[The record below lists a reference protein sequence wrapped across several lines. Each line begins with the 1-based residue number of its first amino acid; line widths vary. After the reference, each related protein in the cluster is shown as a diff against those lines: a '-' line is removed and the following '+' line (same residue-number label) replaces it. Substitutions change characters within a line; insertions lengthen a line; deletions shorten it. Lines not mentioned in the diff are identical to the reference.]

1 MKKNIDNY
9 KLDFVLEGLRK
20 RKEISQLLVF
30 TFLSCVFFIYN
41 NCSQQGNQFATSN
54 EVLNGLK
61 DPSIVIES
69 GKPATNQRLVKLDLI
84 NFNQEVRGILFNA
97 KSMRISLED
106 QIEKASW
113 VPFKNSFILDLNDHY
128 ASDGSKDGYK
138 NIVVEVINEDKT
150 SVTVKGSI
158 LLDTLPPKV
167 VPKGLLSTGLKSG
180 QLFSKG
186 TGVKLEWEADD
197 QPSTL
202 GLSSGLS
209 NTEGLSLA
217 WSSLG
222 DCSENNLKDKTSW
235 GPFSNSKN
243 FVWPQSNL
251 LDTFFICISI
261 KDVAGNISTVL
272 SQPMSSVWGVFG
284 GDNNVGNG
292 GSLQAPN
299 VRFAYPTEIAADS
312 KGQIFIFDSYLKTI
326 RTIKQNGVIEQFA
339 GNGRNSVPVEGS
351 DVVNIPINSISGMA
365 FDSNDNL
372 YFAGGSGIWKI
383 QRNASTGAAES
394 FTKLYNGN
402 TEELIVKQDTTGDT
416 IYINQYTNIEAGS
429 DPTTAKSYIFKIK
442 INELVQLRSQLG
454 SVPKDSDLLNKYVVV
469 GNGSVSLTSNSPKF
483 GVAYDPLSTP
493 IGYVRAMTLADNGDL
508 YFATGTDGL
517 NRGFGNFTLRV
528 LKQSD
533 PEPKIYMVLGGDVNW
548 RWGLTTIAMGGEL
561 HLIASGVE
569 GLLRLRI
576 DDLQFPLSKAP
587 TKLTVP
593 SGIKEKSFSTV
604 VITKVNNEVLDKP
617 LILTANASSGQI
629 VQVSPDFTTT
639 SRFGRALFLE
649 SDTDAQSAVLG
660 NPVAISEDTQGNI
673 YVFEAL
679 NNVIR
684 KISPNNQIKLF
695 AGQPDGL
702 TTPIDYGSPL
712 QNLRLNGGDYES
724 GYRFQMAFDEKKNI
738 IYLGDGINHSINQLK
753 LNDSTYSKLD
763 LTTSTLSNG
772 NPDSFPVFGLAI
784 DNTASDTKLWVYR
797 ANRYSPYG
805 AAGME
810 LSNLEGSLTQ
820 RQLFGNQNIGSPD
833 PNFVIDPSLGKP
845 ESIAIDSAGL
855 LYFVNNGS
863 LWKYG
868 KSLGLKKL
876 INGGQNATSL
886 VAINENLVTHIVSA
900 NSNTLKHISF
910 DASDK
915 VVTNETLC
923 VPGSFVNNPGQMIVA
938 HDGNL
943 LIADSNN
950 NRVLKYYIRSAS
962 GGLQF
967 VNSTSCK

>member
-1 MKKNIDNY
+1 MKKNMNNY
-9 KLDFVLEGLRK
+9 KLDFVLESLRK
-20 RKEISQLLVF
+20 RKEISQLMVF

-41 NCSQQGNQFATSN
+41 NCSQQGSQFATSN
-54 EVLNGLK
+54 EVLNSLK
-61 DPSIVIES
+61 DPSIVIEK

-97 KSMRISLED
+97 ESMRISLED
-106 QIEKASW
+106 QIEKAPW
-113 VPFKNSFILDLNDHY
+113 IPFKDSFILDLNDHY

-167 VPKGLLSTGLKSG
+167 LPKGLLSTGLKNG
-180 QLFSKG
+180 QLYSKG
-186 TGVKLEWEADD
+186 AGVQLDWEAED
-197 QPSTL
+197 PSSTL
-202 GLSSGLS
+202 GLKSGLS

-251 LDTFFICISI
+251 LETFFICISV
-261 KDVAGNISTVL
+261 KDVAGNVSTIL

-312 KGQIFIFDSYLKTI
+312 KGQIFVFDSYLKTI
-326 RTIKQNGVIEQFA
+326 RTIKQNGVIEHFA
-339 GNGRNSVPVEGS
+339 GTGRNSLPVEGN
-351 DVVNIPINSISGMA
+351 DVENTPINGISGIA

-372 YFAGGSGIWKI
+372 YFAGSSGIWKI
-383 QRNASTGAAES
+383 TRNATTGAAEG
-394 FTKLYNGN
+394 FTKIYNGN
-402 TEELIVKQDTTGDT
+402 TEELIINKDATGDT
-416 IYINQYTNIEAGS
+416 VYINQYINIESGS
-429 DPTTAKSYIFKIK
+429 DPATAKSFIFKIK
-442 INELVQLRSQLG
+442 IDELLQLRNQLG
-454 SVPKDSDLLNKYVVV
+454 SIPKDSDLLSKYIVV
-469 GNGSVSLTSNSPKF
+469 GNGSISLTSNPPKF

-493 IGYVRAMTLADNGDL
+493 VGYVRAMTLANNGDL
-508 YFATGTDGL
+508 YFATATDGL

-533 PEPKIYMVLGGDVNW
+533 PEPKIYKVLGGEVNW
-548 RWGLTTIAMGGEL
+548 RWGLTTIAMGDEV
-561 HLIASGVE
+561 HLLASGVD
-569 GLLRLRI
+569 GLLRIRI
-576 DDLQFPLSKAP
+576 DNLQFPLAKAP
-587 TKLTVP
+587 NKLTVP

-604 VITKVNNEVLDKP
+604 VITKMNNEVLDKP

-629 VQVSPDFTTT
+629 VQVSPDFTAI
-639 SRFGRALFLE
+639 SRFGRPLFLE
-649 SDTDAQSAVLG
+649 SDTNAQNAVLG

-684 KISPNNQIKLF
+684 KISPNNEIKLF

-712 QNLRLNGGDYES
+712 QNLKLYGGDYES

-753 LNDSTYSKLD
+753 LNDLTYSKLD
-763 LTTSTLSNG
+763 LTTSGLSND
-772 NPDSFPVFGLAI
+772 NPDTLPIFGLAI
-784 DNTASDTKLWVYR
+784 DNTSMDTKLWIYR

-810 LSNLEGSLTQ
+810 LSNLEGVLTQ
-820 RQLFGNQNIGSPD
+820 RQMFGNQNIGNPD
-833 PNFVIDPSLGKP
+833 PNFVLEPTLGKP
-845 ESIAIDSAGL
+845 ESIAIDNVGS
-855 LYFVNNGS
+855 LYFVSNGS

-876 INGGQNATSL
+876 INGGQGATSL
-886 VAINENLVTHIVSA
+886 VAINENLITHIVSA
-900 NSNTLKHISF
+900 NSNVLKHISV

-915 VVTNETLC
+915 IVTNETLC
-923 VPGSFVNNPGQMIVA
+923 VPGSFVNNPGQIIVSR
-938 HDGNL
+938 DGNL

-950 NRVLKYYIRSAS
+950 NRILKYYIRSAS
-962 GGLQF
+962 GDLQF